1 VSACLSDRSPYR
13 DALVTSEIIE
23 HHDISW
29 RQRWDQELL
38 DPSEEELT
46 IDRAIKNA
54 GRVDPIG
61 SQSGQEGH
69 GLPSAVRHVGDKPFA
84 LWSATMRARH
94 VRLRPSL
101 VDEDQ
106 APRINLVL
114 VTPPA
119 LAFTRD
125 VRTMLFGRVQAFF

>member
-61 SQSGQEGH
+61 SQRSQEGH
-69 GLPSAVRHVGDKPFA
+69 GLPSAVRHVSDEPLA
-84 LWSATMRARH
+84 LWSAAMRARH

-106 APRINLVL
+106 ALRINLVL
-114 VTPPA
+114 VTPPTLA
-119 LAFTRD
+119 LTRD